1 MAKLTKPKTTGL
13 LHRDTVLATLLDNL
27 LSKRRVTFEGVVPSE
42 DTKIE
47 IEVPA
52 TGDLD
57 SSWASLVS
65 LSTPTLCTAWITKV
79 SDTRLEVHVFHTAQA
94 EIDIDVDVYILG
106 KHIVSA

>member
-47 IEVPA
+47 IEVAA

-57 SSWASLVS
+57 SSWTSIVS
-65 LSTPTLCTAWITKV
+65 LSTPALCTAWITKL
-79 SDTRLEVHVFHTAQA
+79 SDTTLEIHVFHTAQV
-94 EIDIDVDVYILG
+94 EIDIEVDVYVLG
-106 KHIVSA
+106 KHTVSA